1 MCFCKKKKA
10 RGARTGVCLAE
21 FFSMYAYLKAKRGG
35 GGGDDVITAT
45 LLQSHAIKYNSPAIN
60 TSFVRLTM
68 SLSVLQRERNW

>member
-1 MCFCKKKKA
+1 MCLKNKKV
-10 RGARTGVCLAE
+10 GDVCLAE
-21 FFSMYAYLKAKRGG
+21 FFFMYAYLKAKRAHVGG
-35 GGGDDVITAT
+35 GVDVITET